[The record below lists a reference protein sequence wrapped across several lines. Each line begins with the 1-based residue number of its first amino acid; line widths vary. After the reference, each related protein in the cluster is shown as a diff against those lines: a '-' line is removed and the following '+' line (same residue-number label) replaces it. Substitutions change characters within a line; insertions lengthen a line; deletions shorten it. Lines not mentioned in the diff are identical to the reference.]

1 MPSGDIALTRRTA
14 NSKALAAFG
23 VSTAAK
29 GNGLLRTIR
38 DGDGPTVYTVGYEK
52 RDAEG
57 LLAVLVDAGIDVLV
71 DIRERPVSRN
81 RQFSA
86 GALAACCEET
96 GVGYESWTALGST
109 EHQRDMLRETGDCA
123 EFRKRFRD
131 LVVRGRDEEM
141 LRLAR
146 LAKRKTIAL
155 LCYERAHEECHRC
168 IVSELLAE
176 SIDATVVAIL

>member
-1 MPSGDIALTRRTA
+1 MPSGDLALNRRKA

-23 VSTAAK
+23 AETSLK
-29 GNGLLRTIR
+29 GNRLLRTIR
-38 DGDGPTVYTVGYEK
+38 EGEGPTVYTIGYEK

-57 LLAVLVDAGIDVLV
+57 LLAVLLDAGIDVLV
-71 DIRERPVSRN
+71 DIREKPVSRN

-86 GALAACCEET
+86 SALAPICEQS
-96 GVGYESWTALGST
+96 GVGYESWTELGST
-109 EHQRDMLRETGDCA
+109 EHQRDTLRETGDFA

-131 LVVRGRDEEM
+131 LVVRGRDAEM

-176 SIDATVVAIL
+176 SIDATVVAIV